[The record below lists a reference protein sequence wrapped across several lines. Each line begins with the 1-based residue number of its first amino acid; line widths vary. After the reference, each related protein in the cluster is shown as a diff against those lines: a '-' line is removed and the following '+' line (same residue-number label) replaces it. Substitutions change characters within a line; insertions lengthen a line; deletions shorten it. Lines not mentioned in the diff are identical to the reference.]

1 MNSAKFLRTLCL
13 HNTSERLL
21 LVLFVAC
28 FLYFPLSKIFAPKKV
43 ASCEKGRLV
52 ENRLKDNAEIEVSTK
67 YEMHRQYSLPVHNSK
82 GSGFLEE
89 SGGKK
94 VGW

>member
-1 MNSAKFLRTLCL
+1 M
-13 HNTSERLL
+13 
-21 LVLFVAC
+21 
-28 FLYFPLSKIFAPKKV
+28 
-43 ASCEKGRLV
+43 